1 MIIAVTTK
9 PKRRRPGIISFTPV
23 PRATGSATHQGYFD
37 RGREIVESSSHTGAT
52 PGLVLRRGADG
63 WVS

>member
-23 PRATGSATHQGYFD
+23 PRTTRSRRSQLSGGIRSVCKFGYHCNQPAT
-37 RGREIVESSSHTGAT
+37 SH
-52 PGLVLRRGADG
+52 PE
-63 WVS
+63 

>member
-23 PRATGSATHQGYFD
+23 PRTTRSRRSQLSGGIRSVCKFGYHWNQPANQSYP
-37 RGREIVESSSHTGAT
+37 E
-52 PGLVLRRGADG
+52 
-63 WVS
+63 

>member
-23 PRATGSATHQGYFD
+23 PRTTGSRKIQFSCDIRLVCKFGYHCNQPA
-37 RGREIVESSSHTGAT
+37 GQSH
-52 PGLVLRRGADG
+52 PE
-63 WVS
+63 